1 MRVAVTNA
9 KGQLTDLIRRAEAG
23 EEVVL
28 TRHGHAV
35 VRLVAIK
42 APIDRPARRRLL
54 EEVQASAAAKA
65 TTGEPAARSQD
76 FLYDEQGLPRCR
88 LIISPHP
95 RMRGE
100 GELRFT
106 RRPCE
111 RIAARLERCGA
122 SFATAAVAASSG

>member
-9 KGQLTDLIRRAEAG
+9 KGRLTELIRRAEAG

-42 APIDRPARRRLL
+42 AQIDPPARRRLL
-54 EEVQASAAAKA
+54 EEVQASAAAKT

-76 FLYDEQGLPRCR
+76 FLYDEQGLPR
-88 LIISPHP
+88 
-95 RMRGE
+95 
-100 GELRFT
+100 
-106 RRPCE
+106 
-111 RIAARLERCGA
+111 
-122 SFATAAVAASSG
+122 

>member
-28 TRHGHAV
+28 TRHGPAV
-35 VRLVAIK
+35 VRLEAIK

-76 FLYDEQGLPRCR
+76 FLYDEQGLPAMMAVDTSALMTIVLRVAEADRCKAALEEEPDL
-88 LIISPHP
+88 LISA
-95 RMRGE
+95 G
-100 GELRFT
+100 T
-106 RRPCE
+106 
-111 RIAARLERCGA
+111 
-122 SFATAAVAASSG
+122 VAEA